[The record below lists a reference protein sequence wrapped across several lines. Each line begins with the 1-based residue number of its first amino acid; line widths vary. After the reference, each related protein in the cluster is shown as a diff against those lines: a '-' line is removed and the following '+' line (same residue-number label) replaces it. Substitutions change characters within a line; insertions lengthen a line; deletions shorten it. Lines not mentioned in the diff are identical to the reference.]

1 MTLIRNLFFLFSLTV
16 FAIASTLLAV
26 FNFNPFTADHG
37 KLANFYISLFFSL
50 AGITGTVIFYIKT
63 RLLKSESVNPFF
75 WPSIRQGLLISA
87 GITALLMLQGY
98 RILDWLVGSSI
109 IIVAVLLELFF
120 QTKKRT
126 SK

>member
-26 FNFNPFTADHG
+26 FNFNPFTADLG
-37 KLANFYISLFFSL
+37 KLANFYVSLFFSL
-50 AGITGTVIFYIKT
+50 AGIIGTVIFYTKI
-63 RLLKSESVNPFF
+63 RLVKSESANPFF

-87 GITALLMLQGY
+87 GITAILILQGY

-120 QTKKRT
+120 QTKKGPV
-126 SK
+126 K